1 METSRSIIYR
11 EFYILPIVTLDL
23 IQTIHSELLPIWKMK
38 SRTLQRGYQQYYLM
52 QVTKVN
58 INFDSCVHGYVLK
71 NFQGHKNDNLHQQA
85 PPQHI

>member
-1 METSRSIIYR
+1 MSSFQYGR
-11 EFYILPIVTLDL
+11 
-23 IQTIHSELLPIWKMK
+23 MK
-38 SRTLQRGYQQYYLM
+38 SKTLQRGYQQYYLM

-85 PPQHI
+85 PPPNTYNPRITMRKRKHQMFQVRSDLYNT